1 MSMPRDEALS
11 LEGIESERA
20 RKGQPWHEFLRVE
33 SLSMGVY
40 ALAKG
45 ALDQQTPHQQDEVY
59 YVTKGRAVLE
69 VEGMAHPVKAGSILF
84 VPAHSQHRFRDI
96 TEDLSTLVFFAPAET
111 E

>member
-1 MSMPRDEALS
+1 
-11 LEGIESERA
+11 
-20 RKGQPWHEFLRVE
+20 
-33 SLSMGVY
+33 
-40 ALAKG
+40 
-45 ALDQQTPHQQDEVY
+45 
-59 YVTKGRAVLE
+59 VLE